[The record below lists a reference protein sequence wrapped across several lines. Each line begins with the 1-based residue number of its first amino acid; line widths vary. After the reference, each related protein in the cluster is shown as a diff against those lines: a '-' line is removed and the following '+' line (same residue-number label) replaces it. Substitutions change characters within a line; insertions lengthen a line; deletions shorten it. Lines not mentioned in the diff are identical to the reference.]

1 MTKDEI
7 KKYLAKQLNDNEA
20 EIYLDVDD
28 YKIILQALEQP
39 IRKVSKWVPIW
50 DKDHIVIYTYQCPEC
65 GIMMN
70 VNTSHY
76 CPGCGAK
83 MESEGE

>member
-1 MTKDEI
+1 MTKEEI

-39 IRKVSKWVPIW
+39 IRKVS
-50 DKDHIVIYTYQCPEC
+50 
-65 GIMMN
+65 
-70 VNTSHY
+70 
-76 CPGCGAK
+76 
-83 MESEGE
+83 